1 MRPKHWLKNILV
13 LVPLIFSGRFI
24 EPPLDVRAFLAFIAF
39 SLAAS
44 IIYIINDI
52 NDVEKDRKHP
62 TKCKRPIAS
71 GRVTVTAS
79 KHFAAFLA
87 LITIALHAWLGTVPL
102 LLIGVYAA
110 MNIAYS
116 CGLKTIPL
124 VDITILAAGYIIRL
138 YYGALVCGVT
148 ISSWLYLTTLAGSFY
163 LGLGKRRGELDR
175 SGSVSRRV
183 LEYYSRPFLD
193 KNMHIY
199 MGLTIAFY
207 ALWARE
213 QGNAML
219 WTVLLVMLIFMR
231 YSLDIEGSSDADP
244 MEVITKDHILLAL
257 ASLYIVITAGII
269 YIPRLV
275 S

>member
-1 MRPKHWLKNILV
+1 MLLF
-13 LVPLIFSGRFI
+13 IFFGF
-24 EPPLDVRAFLAFIAF
+24 
-39 SLAAS
+39 
-44 IIYIINDI
+44 YIINDI